1 MTRDTGTGPA
11 RARDDASAAM
21 RARDDAGASRGRHRA
36 RAWTIAS
43 ALVIAIATFGTRGG
57 GGRARAGSC
66 PAVCAHRLA
75 VDGDGDGDGAG
86 DGDASAV
93 IRWTTLRGRGIACAD
108 VDVSVSEEGALVV
121 AHPSESKRRD
131 ARTPT
136 SVRALVET
144 FARDSARAVKR
155 GGEEGWL
162 SLELKGDAF
171 RAESYA
177 EIDAMAGEAA
187 RRFGKRP
194 RVFVFSDNDY
204 RGERW
209 EIVRRSVRG
218 LRNIKLA
225 WAARDVEESAR
236 DARNVDARALR
247 ARGIGEV
254 VFPSVKMS
262 EEWYAKAS
270 RERLSLVPWIVDTR
284 EDVVRA
290 VRLGVMGVITNTPLK
305 TQKMLN
311 EICGG
316 GGW

>member
-1 MTRDTGTGPA
+1 M
-11 RARDDASAAM
+11 
-21 RARDDAGASRGRHRA
+21 
-36 RAWTIAS
+36 
-43 ALVIAIATFGTRGG
+43 
-57 GGRARAGSC
+57 
-66 PAVCAHRLA
+66 CAHRLA
-75 VDGDGDGDGAG
+75 VDGDGDGDG

-144 FARDSARAVKR
+144 FARDSARAVKV
-155 GGEEGWL
+155 GGEAGWL

-316 GGW
+316 GGGGGGW

>member
-1 MTRDTGTGPA
+1 
-11 RARDDASAAM
+11 
-21 RARDDAGASRGRHRA
+21 
-36 RAWTIAS
+36 
-43 ALVIAIATFGTRGG
+43 
-57 GGRARAGSC
+57 
-66 PAVCAHRLA
+66 
-75 VDGDGDGDGAG
+75 
-86 DGDASAV
+86 
-93 IRWTTLRGRGIACAD
+93 
-108 VDVSVSEEGALVV
+108 
-121 AHPSESKRRD
+121 
-131 ARTPT
+131 
-136 SVRALVET
+136 
-144 FARDSARAVKR
+144 
-155 GGEEGWL
+155 
-162 SLELKGDAF
+162 
-171 RAESYA
+171 
-177 EIDAMAGEAA
+177 MAGEAA

-311 EICGG
+311 EICARRRLVKIDLIVLYCCNTKLCARRRTTLTHQCRIRHRDVQRRDADLRFTRRAACPRRGRPKPSRTSSPFRG
-316 GGW
+316 ATPS

>member
-1 MTRDTGTGPA
+1 MTRDTGTGP

-21 RARDDAGASRGRHRA
+21 RARDDAERREGGIARKRVDDRERA
-36 RAWTIAS
+36 RDRDRDVRDARRRRT
-43 ALVIAIATFGTRGG
+43 
-57 GGRARAGSC
+57 RARGSC

-75 VDGDGDGDGAG
+75 VDGDGAGAGDGDG

-136 SVRALVET
+136 SQRVGGDVRARFGEGGEE
-144 FARDSARAVKR
+144 

-187 RRFGKRP
+187 RGSGKER
-194 RVFVFSDNDY
+194 RVFG
-204 RGERW
+204 R
-209 EIVRRSVRG
+209 
-218 LRNIKLA
+218 
-225 WAARDVEESAR
+225 
-236 DARNVDARALR
+236 
-247 ARGIGEV
+247 
-254 VFPSVKMS
+254 
-262 EEWYAKAS
+262 
-270 RERLSLVPWIVDTR
+270 
-284 EDVVRA
+284 
-290 VRLGVMGVITNTPLK
+290 
-305 TQKMLN
+305 
-311 EICGG
+311 
-316 GGW
+316 

>member
-75 VDGDGDGDGAG
+75 VDAREGDGDGDG

-155 GGEEGWL
+155 GGEEGW
-162 SLELKGDAF
+162 
-171 RAESYA
+171 
-177 EIDAMAGEAA
+177 
-187 RRFGKRP
+187 
-194 RVFVFSDNDY
+194 
-204 RGERW
+204 
-209 EIVRRSVRG
+209 
-218 LRNIKLA
+218 
-225 WAARDVEESAR
+225 
-236 DARNVDARALR
+236 
-247 ARGIGEV
+247 
-254 VFPSVKMS
+254 
-262 EEWYAKAS
+262 
-270 RERLSLVPWIVDTR
+270 
-284 EDVVRA
+284 
-290 VRLGVMGVITNTPLK
+290 
-305 TQKMLN
+305 Q
-311 EICGG
+311 
-316 GGW
+316 

>member
-1 MTRDTGTGPA
+1 M
-11 RARDDASAAM
+11 DDAS
-21 RARDDAGASRGRHRA
+21 RTRDRVRGRGRVG
-36 RAWTIAS
+36 
-43 ALVIAIATFGTRGG
+43 LGG
-57 GGRARAGSC
+57 GGARRRASVGVEEEGREDADERSRVGGDVRARFGE
-66 PAVCAHRLA
+66 
-75 VDGDGDGDGAG
+75 GG
-86 DGDASAV
+86 
-93 IRWTTLRGRGIACAD
+93 
-108 VDVSVSEEGALVV
+108 EE
-121 AHPSESKRRD
+121 
-131 ARTPT
+131 
-136 SVRALVET
+136 
-144 FARDSARAVKR
+144 